1 MLTDQIA
8 DAFEKI
14 ETLQSFSRVRFISQL
29 RENKSIERLM
39 DEFFLLYQTNSVM
52 TNLICT
58 ELSNSRVV
66 ASIRGLLSSQQI
78 IASQFLDFFD
88 RTRPIATEPTIQAG
102 EGGVVL
108 PEMRIECAETG
119 GRFLYLDENP
129 AKVTQEVRELLIK
142 LEVTKDET
150 LLDQLRTTAS
160 LFEFTKQVFEK
171 LATGFESSQKSFERL
186 LLFQIGETDR
196 VDSHLQESWERVQAR
211 LVELEPFRAGPAPV
225 ESSEPAPELLDVV
238 DLRLQKKLRAA
249 LDFALSQINKLQ
261 TSGPPPKQYISRAIQ
276 TSVTGDAEPRTGER
290 NLLIKASRLEA
301 ELAQSKAE
309 FEFVVAERI
318 GLAENERRLEQ
329 KIAEL
334 STAQKETQKTVDY
347 VERQARQRL
356 ERLQGKV
363 RLLIEGLVGLRSTVE
378 AAAVGPG
385 GVGRFAEGLLSKF
398 VDLQPLLEEL
408 GDAPARPLDEAPVP
422 LRRVSQFVDF
432 LGPPRILAVVRNYAG
447 VFQASRVP
455 TLSVSPP
462 EPQRRASVKPRASPN
477 LQILDQASAAKVVS
491 PREEQ
496 TPSQPLPALLP
507 RLQPAEPREIKQNIK
522 MTLQKKRMVVSPTPA
537 NLPMRPK
544 PSRVVASSREAPSVE
559 VLPAIESANDT
570 SIFMRNQNLAPSTG
584 QRVPRRP
591 NEGLRG
597 LASAL
602 KSLSSVEEEQPL
614 PAKGIDRGV
623 QCDAPLR
630 PTQPRNPD
638 PAPLAQLKKDP
649 PVEAKMKGW
658 ENPSSMAS
666 LLLDSSLN
674 EPRNLSEFQKQQNL
688 KELQNQQYLKE
699 IQHLKE
705 LQNIQNE
712 QHVREIQ
719 SLKELLNL
727 KEIQSLKEI
736 QKLKDIYNLQN
747 SSNSQNPSN
756 LRDLHLFRGSL
767 DYEDSLRSINATPA
781 FPEDQVVPDSH
792 AMQQPAP
799 PSPRSVD
806 SSPSSGT
813 VIWRGSRPRAFLL
826 ASKKSTASLR
836 PDENLSPNFWS
847 SSNNQ
852 TRPVAKPLRPLFAIP
867 AKLHTP
873 LLNLLQL
880 ISECPLAEKQ
890 RILDYL
896 RQEFETPPEIL
907 AKNIAKFSQVSQF
920 SRTNP
925 TVAPRAAP
933 QLQRLE
939 FSPRAGGQAE
949 RFEGLIPVKVLR
961 SSMPLLLAEQRS
973 VGIKGRPLRL

>member
-8 DAFEKI
+8 DVFEKI
-14 ETLQSFSRVRFISQL
+14 EALQSFSRVRFVSQL

-39 DEFFLLYQTNSVM
+39 DEFFLLYQTNSVI

-88 RTRPIATEPTIQAG
+88 RTRPIATEPAIQAG

-108 PEMRIECAETG
+108 PELRTECAETG
-119 GRFLYLDENP
+119 GRFFYVDENP
-129 AKVTQEVRELLIK
+129 AKVTQEVRDLLIK
-142 LEVTKDET
+142 LEVTKDES

-186 LLFQIGETDR
+186 VLFQVGETDR

-211 LVELEPFRAGPAPV
+211 LVELEPFRAGPPPV
-225 ESSEPAPELLDVV
+225 ESSEPAPELLDVA

-249 LDFALSQINKLQ
+249 LDFALAQINKLQ
-261 TSGPPPKQYISRAIQ
+261 TSGPPPKQFISRAVQ
-276 TSVTGDAEPRTGER
+276 TSATGDAEPRAGER

-318 GLAENERRLEQ
+318 ELVENERRLEQ

-334 STAQKETQKTVDY
+334 STAHKETQKTVDY

-356 ERLQGKV
+356 ERLQGKT
-363 RLLIEGLVGLRSTVE
+363 RQLIEGLIGFRSTIGAT
-378 AAAVGPG
+378 AAGPG
-385 GVGRFAEGLLSKF
+385 AVGRFAEGLLGKF
-398 VDLQPLLEEL
+398 VDLQPVLEEL
-408 GDAPARPLDEAPVP
+408 GDVPARPFDEAPVP
-422 LRRVSQFVDF
+422 TRRVSQFVDF
-432 LGPPRILAVVRNYAG
+432 LGPPRVLAVVRNYAG
-447 VFQASRVP
+447 VFQASCPP
-455 TLSVSPP
+455 TLSVPAP
-462 EPQRRASVKPRASPN
+462 EPQRRASLKPRAGPN
-477 LQILDQASAAKVVS
+477 PQILDQASAAKVVS
-491 PREEQ
+491 PREEP
-496 TPSQPLPALLP
+496 TPSQPLPTVLP
-507 RLQPAEPREIKQNIK
+507 RLGPAEPREIKQNTK
-522 MTLQKKRMVVSPTPA
+522 MTLQKKRMVVSPTPVHPPVRA
-537 NLPMRPK
+537 K
-544 PSRVVASSREAPSVE
+544 PSRAVVSSREAPSVE

-570 SIFMRNQNLAPSTG
+570 SIIRNPNPALSTG
-584 QRVPRRP
+584 PRVPRRP
-591 NEGLRG
+591 NDGLRG

-602 KSLSSVEEEQPL
+602 KSLSSVEEERPL
-614 PAKGIDRGV
+614 PVKGIDRGV

-638 PAPLAQLKKDP
+638 LAPLVQPKKDP
-649 PVEAKMKGW
+649 PAEVKMKGW
-658 ENPSSMAS
+658 ENPSSMGS
-666 LLLDSSLN
+666 LLLDSSMN
-674 EPRNLSEFQKQQNL
+674 DPRNLAELQKQQNL
-688 KELQNQQYLKE
+688 KELQKQQYLKE
-699 IQHLKE
+699 IQQLKE
-705 LQNIQNE
+705 LQNFQNE
-712 QHVREIQ
+712 QHVKEIQ
-719 SLKELLNL
+719 SLKDLLNL

-747 SSNSQNPSN
+747 SSNSQNISN
-756 LRDLHLFRGSL
+756 LRDVHLLRGSH
-767 DYEDSLRSINATPA
+767 DYEDSLRSINPMPA
-781 FPEDQVVPDSH
+781 FPEDPVSPDSH
-792 AMQQPAP
+792 AILQPAP

-813 VIWRGSRPRAFLL
+813 VIWRGGRPRAFLL

-836 PDENLSPNFWS
+836 PDENLSPNFWPS
-847 SSNNQ
+847 SINQ
-852 TRPVAKPLRPLFAIP
+852 TRPATKPLRPLFAIP
-867 AKLHTP
+867 AKLHPP
-873 LLNLLQL
+873 LLNLLHM
-880 ISECPLAEKQ
+880 ISECPLVEKQ

-896 RQEFETPPEIL
+896 RQEFETPPEIF
-907 AKNIAKFSQVSQF
+907 AKNIAKFSQMSQF

-925 TVAPRAAP
+925 TVAPRPAP
-933 QLQRLE
+933 QPQRLE

-949 RFEGLIPVKVLR
+949 KYEGLVPVKVLR